1 MHRGECVTTGG
12 LYGPHSPVCSTLE
25 LHKKSSQYFLWWGKV
40 WGGGGG
46 SMFSGG
52 RGLHGVSEGGWGD
65 LSSGLSQPGGKSC
78 WAVWRSGLWCSGT
91 VFLMVGAG
99 RDCGRGGWGPSRC
112 GLFGWCIVQGE
123 CPGGMG
129 EGHRWPLQP
138 CSLSAGGSCGQQHCS
153 SRTDSDAAGQHTLNG
168 APVECGEDGWWET
181 CSFHRRRKC
190 RRCCAFLESD
200 MVLVVQVRSSVMCT
214 PRNLVL
220 LTLSTVE
227 LSMVSGGWSVE
238 FLLLKSI
245 TTSFVFSTFRDRLL
259 TPHHSASC
267 ATSSL

>member
-1 MHRGECVTTGG
+1 MCCYRWFVRA
-12 LYGPHSPVCSTLE
+12 HSPVCSTLE
-25 LHKKSSQYFLWWGKV
+25 LHKKSSQFFLWWGKV
-40 WGGGGG
+40 GGVFGERGGEGGGGGG
-46 SMFSGG
+46 SVFQEVGVCMGFQ
-52 RGLHGVSEGGWGD
+52 RGAGW
-65 LSSGLSQPGGKSC
+65 GLSQPGGKSC

-112 GLFGWCIVQGE
+112 CWFCWSIVQGK
-123 CPGGMG
+123 CPGWMG
-129 EGHRWPLQP
+129 EGRW
-138 CSLSAGGSCGQQHCS
+138 
-153 SRTDSDAAGQHTLNG
+153 SRWDPTVQ
-168 APVECGEDGWWET
+168 V
-181 CSFHRRRKC
+181 
-190 RRCCAFLESD
+190 
-200 MVLVVQVRSSVMCT
+200 VVQVRSYVMCT

-259 TPHHSASC
+259 APHHSASC